1 MFNEESQIVKTWV
14 RLVKEGVYTKEQ
26 IPKLSNLRDVVN
38 QVLEAENESI

>member
-38 QVLEAENESI
+38 KALEAEYESI

>member
-14 RLVKEGVYTKEQ
+14 RLVKDGAYTKEQ

>member
-14 RLVKEGVYTKEQ
+14 RLIKEGAYTKEQ

-38 QVLEAENESI
+38 QVLEVENESI